1 MRSNL
6 LFFCGILPFSC
17 FAQVNNATCLPAV
30 DQRQNKLL
38 PEDNSIYV
46 NADRAQIQQ
55 DSLAEFS
62 GKVEIISQSAQIEA
76 ETALID
82 KNAQQLNAEGDIVF
96 HSDQMKATSQD
107 ITLDINSGFL
117 TLNDTEYQMLGF
129 TGRGAAET
137 ISLAEDKGVLL
148 EGVSFSTCPE
158 NSEDWKIQASSLELT
173 PGQTRGVVKNARFYL
188 LDVPVLYLP
197 YFSFPVTSLRESGLL
212 YPKFSSS
219 DRYGV
224 SYEQPYY
231 WNIAPNLDATFSP
244 RYLSDRGVQLKTE
257 FRYLT
262 DKHAGQINLEYLPQ
276 DNREASSRNRY
287 FYRFTHQ
294 SALADNWNMFVD
306 YNGISDDNYII
317 DLGSDYYSRA
327 DTHLYQTI
335 GVNYTSE
342 QLLFNATVRDF
353 AVIGNHPN
361 SYRALP
367 EMRLNYTA
375 PTLAGLEFSLNS
387 ELAYFDT
394 GKQGDPSATRLH
406 FAPSITL
413 PYRKSW
419 GEFSAEVTG
428 LQTFYQQKHVA
439 GTQLKEDV
447 SRSLFRGKLYGS
459 LAFEKKSKWFNQ
471 DVTQTLE
478 PKVQY
483 LYTSYEDQSGIGL
496 YDTTLLLNDF
506 YGLFRGQEFTGLDR
520 ISDTNQLTLGVTTRI
535 LDKNEREQFQ
545 LSLGQI
551 FYFDDNRVLEAAKE
565 DDRSALAAELD
576 WRISSKWLMHSE
588 IQMSVSS
595 GKVEKSNLSLDYK
608 LADDKLLQINHRF
621 VRRLSGEQIDQIGFT
636 ASWPLAKNWHWIG
649 RWYRDM
655 DRHRSIETYTGVQ
668 YESCCWAIR
677 LIAQRHLSNRFDLL
691 GQQSQNEFDSGIALQ
706 FELKGMGRKSSSR
719 KMLDGGLFG
728 YRQPYFLNN

>member
-6 LFFCGILPFSC
+6 LFFCSLLPFSC
-17 FAQVNNATCLPAV
+17 FAQVNSASCLPAV
-30 DQRQNKLL
+30 DQRQNKLT
-38 PEDNSIYV
+38 PTDNSIFV
-46 NADRAQIQQ
+46 HANKAQIQQ

-82 KNAQQLNAEGDIVF
+82 KNKQKLSAAGDIVF

-107 ITLDINSGFL
+107 ITLNLDSGFL

-129 TGRGAAET
+129 TGRGAANR
-137 ISLAEDKGVLL
+137 IALAEDQGVLL

-197 YFSFPVTSLRESGLL
+197 YFSFPVTGLRESGLL

-231 WNIAPNLDATFSP
+231 WNIAPNLDATFTP
-244 RYLSDRGVQLKTE
+244 RYLSDRGLQLKTE

-262 DKHAGQINLEYLPQ
+262 KNHGGQINFEYLPKDDRDTADQ
-276 DNREASSRNRY
+276 DRY

-294 SALADNWNMFVD
+294 SALTPNWNMFVD
-306 YNGISDDNYII
+306 YNGISDDNYIN

-342 QLLFNATVRDF
+342 QLLFNATIRDF

-367 EMRLNYTA
+367 EMRLDYMA
-375 PTLAGLEFSLNS
+375 PEIAGLEFSFNS

-406 FAPSITL
+406 FAPSVKL
-413 PYRKSW
+413 PYRRSW
-419 GEFSAEVTG
+419 GEFSAEISS
-428 LQTFYQQKHVA
+428 LQTFYQQKHIED
-439 GTQLKEDV
+439 TQLEEDI
-447 SRSLFRGKLYGS
+447 SRSLVRGKLYGS

-478 PKVQY
+478 PKIQY
-483 LYTSYEDQSGIGL
+483 LYTSYEDQSAIGL
-496 YDTTLLLNDF
+496 YDTALLSNDF
-506 YGLFRGQEFTGLDR
+506 HGLFRGQEFTGLDR

-551 FYFDDNRVLEAAKE
+551 FYFDDNRVLEAVKE
-565 DDRSALAAELD
+565 DDRSAVAAELD

-588 IQMSVSS
+588 IQMSASS

-608 LADDKLLQINHRF
+608 LAEDKLLQINHRF
-621 VRRLSGEQIDQIGFT
+621 VRRLSGEEIDQIGFT

-655 DRHRSIETYTGVQ
+655 DRSRSIETYTGLQ

-677 LIAQRHLSNRFDLL
+677 FIAQRHLSNRFDSL
-691 GQQSQNEFDSGIALQ
+691 GLQSQNEFDSGIALQ
-706 FELKGMGRKSSSR
+706 FELKGMGRGSSSR